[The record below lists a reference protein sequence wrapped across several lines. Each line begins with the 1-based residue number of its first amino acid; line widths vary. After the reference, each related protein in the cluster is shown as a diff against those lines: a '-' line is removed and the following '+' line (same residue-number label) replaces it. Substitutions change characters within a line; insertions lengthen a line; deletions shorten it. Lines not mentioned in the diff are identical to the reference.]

1 MHCRYETEHR
11 HETRIHHV
19 AGAFGLRQQKKIRI
33 VAACVNDRGGDQ
45 DDALAD
51 AVVRSLDQGKEQ
63 RNSVDQEEQVV
74 KGLDVKAEHPEREPY
89 KIDVADVIGSKPP
102 HCVPAILRNIR
113 EISPGALENIIK
125 KARLEIFRNFHP
137 KFLDDFGII
146 AGEAPRVE
154 LRKNVVRESVS
165 TLAISFGR
173 HYGRDRL
180 KDTSPCFP
188 SDLLIHAIMDAGAER
203 RTEYGKSDQ
212 SDQREPNCL
221 VDAAPGAAIGTW

>member
-1 MHCRYETEHR
+1 MDCRYETEHR

-19 AGAFGLRQQKKIRI
+19 AGAHGLRGQKKIRI

-102 HCVPAILRNIR
+102 HCVTAILRTMLFR
-113 EISPGALENIIK
+113 APGSFGPPTN
-125 KARLEIFRNFHP
+125 KARLEPRWHVHP
-137 KFLDDFGII
+137 
-146 AGEAPRVE
+146 
-154 LRKNVVRESVS
+154 
-165 TLAISFGR
+165 
-173 HYGRDRL
+173 
-180 KDTSPCFP
+180 
-188 SDLLIHAIMDAGAER
+188 
-203 RTEYGKSDQ
+203 
-212 SDQREPNCL
+212 
-221 VDAAPGAAIGTW
+221 